1 MAVRFIT
8 SITVV
13 TSDPDEDRQLFV
25 DALGLPLTGD
35 DDYVFSEE
43 LNGSKHFAVCPSRR
57 PRKPTLVPTVGPQT
71 DPSPRPLSNQAKNGL
86 IVGACFTPLLRDA
99 P

>member
-1 MAVRFIT
+1 MDVRFIT

-25 DALGLPLTGD
+25 DTLGLPLTGD

-43 LNGSKHFAVCPSRR
+43 LNGSKHFAVWPLAAAAQ
-57 PRKPTLVPTVGPQT
+57 TYFGTTAGPQT
-71 DPSPRPLSNQAKNGL
+71 DPSPRTLSNS
-86 IVGACFTPLLRDA
+86 R
-99 P
+99 